1 MFRIFK
7 NIFLE
12 LLISIVNASN
22 NTKCMS
28 SRNHKCMIQPT
39 FINLYPNEFLYNPFA
54 VKLNRCVGSCNT
66 FNDLSKYV
74 FQIKLKI

>member
-7 NIFLE
+7 NIFLG

-22 NTKCMS
+22 YTKCMS
-28 SRNHKCMIQPT
+28 LRNHKCMIQPT